1 MLSSSNWYKKVALM
15 LTTIILIISL
25 TSCEFL
31 KSLFAAPQT
40 QDDWIP
46 ESREQT
52 DMIFANY
59 IDYTEKTI
67 KKYFPEVNVQYKTVP
82 EDTDH
87 YEIFFEFVLDE
98 DAKLYL
104 RYKCSYKSPRSG
116 VADGFVQV
124 YVDDVKTDDEVRN
137 KLKPYMEMLTDIA
150 EFSIYLFPE
159 KDQTSQLLQEFKLG
173 EELILESPAE
183 NYGEPTADFEINT
196 WNSSD
201 RTGKIR
207 VSIAIWGFLTNEN
220 ALEYQKSVS

>member
-1 MLSSSNWYKKVALM
+1 MKQVKKVALM
-15 LTTIILIISL
+15 FLAISLIISL
-25 TSCEFL
+25 SSCEFL

-40 QDDWIP
+40 QADWIP

-82 EDTDH
+82 EDKDH

-137 KLKPYMEMLTDIA
+137 KVKPYVEMLTDIA

-159 KDQTSQLLQEFKLG
+159 KDQTRKLLEEFNLG
-173 EELILESPAE
+173 EELILESPIE
-183 NYGEPTADFEINT
+183 NYGEPTSDFT
-196 WNSSD
+196 LSTCGCNSEED
-201 RTGKIR
+201 R
-207 VSIAIWGFLTNEN
+207 VM
-220 ALEYQKSVS
+220 